1 MNKKVI
7 AVAVVSIIVLL
18 AVVLWF
24 FNKDKKTEQELTLY
38 GNVDI
43 RQISLAFEQ
52 TGRIQSLS
60 VQEGDKVKKGQ

>member
-24 FNKDKKTEQELTLY
+24 FNKDKNTEQELTLY

-43 RQISLAFEQ
+43 RQISLAFEVLISAR
-52 TGRIQSLS
+52 GR
-60 VQEGDKVKKGQ
+60 

>member
-38 GNVDI
+38 GNVA
-43 RQISLAFEQ
+43 RFHSLLNKQEES
-52 TGRIQSLS
+52 SLY
-60 VQEGDKVKKGQ
+60 QCKRGIKLKKGRYW